1 MSKIFLPGQRVNLS
15 QEEVVWP
22 EHLSGVMTGK
32 VIAAGHVSLGRG
44 GEGGADAFAVSGT
57 EATDIMEIEFE
68 DGLRLWQSVESA
80 SADFQSTA
88 SRSGGD
94 AALAIPRELVF
105 TGQDGQSRG
114 VGKYL
119 VRAVRL
125 LRADPVG
132 QAGKLSALALA
143 RKIEDSID
151 PGFYRCERKVVNGLG
166 TIDLKT
172 VKSAD
177 IPTDQKILIMVHG
190 TFSSTQG
197 SFGELA
203 VAPGEEVWQPLEA
216 AYPGGIYALEHASV
230 TESPVKNAI
239 DLLDALPKD
248 AQISLMSHSR
258 GGMVCELI
266 NRAAREDIAKNGAI
280 DGTDKAIFKLF
291 PNRTA
296 QLKELEALDKAL
308 ATKKPK
314 VNRIV
319 RVAGPLA
326 GTTLASERLDRYL
339 SIALNVFEL
348 IPVLRR
354 TGAAD
359 LLKSF
364 MLAFIRTKAD
374 PKTLP
379 GLEAMMPTSPLT
391 RMLNRPDVTYTNGL
405 RVIGG
410 DTEGSG
416 VLRRLGVFAAD
427 LFFRADH
434 DFVVDTA
441 SMTRGGPRASLVKP
455 FLLKGPEVSHFSY
468 FYNADSRREIIG
480 AVIEDDGSFLVL
492 PSSRGVL
499 SGEMPPEERFP
510 ELESR
515 GDANDP
521 VCFVLPGVMG
531 SHLSQDKDWI
541 WTNPLQIA
549 FGGLDRISINSAEVR
564 STNPV
569 RSYYWDLCRYLS
581 RTHKVVS
588 FDYDWR
594 LSILE
599 QGHAEAARK
608 LAPLVEAELNRT
620 PQPIRFMAHSMGG
633 LIVRAMFQARPDLWT
648 RIKQRRDSRFVM
660 LGTPNGGA
668 FSMMYTLL
676 GRDSAIKKLEMVDFK
691 HDMPELLRIV
701 AGMHGAL
708 QLLPSDDDG
717 RYLSDEFWEQ
727 LHTLYGT
734 DWVKPA
740 KAALKVART
749 GHKALAAH
757 QLDPDLTC
765 YVAGLGTENTISSVR
780 LDPTASGK
788 DRIQFFATPE
798 GDGTVTW
805 ATGIPEGIPTWYVRA
820 IHGDLPRSRD
830 AFPAYLDLLQTG
842 TTARL
847 SQHKPSVSRAGVTTP
862 TRVLEAPIEL
872 FPDEQEILDD
882 FMGGSSRTP
891 DAIAKQARPTKVSVL
906 HGNLRFA
913 SYPVAVGH
921 HIDDPMMGA
930 EKALDEC
937 LDHTLTN
944 VRNLDLYPGDIE
956 TCEVILREDR
966 APQGAVVVGLG
977 TYGSL
982 TPGAL
987 KDTFRQAVLRYGLV
1001 TRERRKEQ
1009 SPVGNAPA
1017 GPLGLST
1024 LLIGH
1029 RGANITVQQ
1038 SVEAILQ
1045 AVAEANEALGDTPI
1059 EHLEFVELFD
1069 DTAFQAASALDYVQS
1084 MGRMGNMFAFDGE
1097 IRMVR
1102 DARVRTH
1109 YGMQRDWW
1117 QRITVQSDDNKSD
1130 AEESANLGLSFTA
1143 ISENARADFKTSAYQ
1158 PRVLQQLLIQRK
1170 SGTAVDRDVGR
1181 LLFELLIPGD
1191 LKTFAK
1197 NNENI
1202 MLILDK
1208 TTAAYP
1214 WELMEDD
1221 FKRYEFT
1228 GVRPAEH
1235 EGPSRDTGPLVV
1247 RAPVIRRLITSGPKV
1262 PRPSELSALVV
1273 GDPVSD
1279 LPALAGAREEA
1290 EIVNTLLSKADW
1302 KTRHLDQPENG
1313 FEVIKEMILSP
1324 AKLVH
1329 LAGHGVYESDNHD
1342 RTGMVLGKDLYL
1354 TVSEIKQMR
1363 YVPEFVFMNCCH
1375 IGHVGTEVN
1384 EIAASLSVA
1393 FIERGVR
1400 AVIAA
1405 GWEVDDGAAK
1415 QFARSF
1421 YTAMLAGHTFGKS
1434 VHLAREQVF
1443 QAFPKTNTWGA
1454 YQCYGDPDYRFR
1466 DITADTGDA
1475 SQTRYYSA
1483 AQATKAAQNIS
1494 EKAGSTRQGRAS
1506 LMAQLV
1512 DIELSVKPD
1521 WEKDGAWCA
1530 EMGKA
1535 YSRLNAFETAIGYLD
1550 KAMRATGRHGS
1561 LGAKHRLV
1569 DLGVRQA
1576 CRNWQACKTRKEQ
1589 TAAARLVRAAVKD
1602 ALKSYDQ
1609 LDLLAGGG
1617 PSAYRLCL
1625 RGAALKCLALSETG
1639 ASRVKT
1645 LKRMTESYHAAL
1657 HTSLTSDPDRINLY
1671 AGVNWLTGLVILSA
1685 LDADNADHTAN
1696 STAVWLDR
1704 LAAESVVQDRTEPS
1718 FWNGIV
1724 RPQTDVLRGLLD
1736 PNCADSK
1743 AETEIRICLDRA
1755 WRRGGSF
1762 RQTASMRDQ
1771 ICFIKAMMADVD
1783 AQKGDWLTRI
1793 ERIVVELTGE
1803 TAS

>member
-1 MSKIFLPGQRVNLS
+1 MSRIFLPGQRVTLP

-22 EHLSGVMTGK
+22 EHLSGVMTGRI
-32 VIAAGHVSLGRG
+32 IAAGHVSVGRG
-44 GEGGADAFAVSGT
+44 AGDGTDTFAVPDT
-57 EATDIMEIEFE
+57 EPTDILEIEFG
-68 DGLRLWQSVESA
+68 DGLKLWQSVEMAA
-80 SADFQSTA
+80 SDFQSPA
-88 SRSGGD
+88 NRSGDD

-105 TGQDGQSRG
+105 TDAAGQSRG

-125 LRADPVG
+125 LRGDPVG
-132 QAGKLSALALA
+132 QAGKLSAQALA
-143 RKIEDSID
+143 RKIEDSIT
-151 PGFYRCERKVVNGLG
+151 PGFYRCDRKVVNGLG

-172 VKSAD
+172 VKAED
-177 IPTDQKILIMVHG
+177 IPTDQKILILVHG

-203 VAPGEEVWQPLEA
+203 IAPAEEVWQPLQS

-239 DLLDALPKD
+239 DLVDALPRGAK
-248 AQISLMSHSR
+248 ISLMSHSR

-266 NRAAREDIAKNGAI
+266 SRAAREDIDKTGAI
-280 DGTDKAIFKLF
+280 DGTDMAIFKLF
-291 PNRTA
+291 PDRTG
-296 QLKELEALDKAL
+296 QMKELEALNKAL
-308 ATKKPK
+308 ADKAPE
-314 VNRIV
+314 VNRVI
-319 RVAGPLA
+319 RVAGPMA
-326 GTTLASERLDRYL
+326 GTTLASQRLDRYL
-339 SIALNVFEL
+339 SVALNVFEL

-364 MLAFIRTKAD
+364 LLAFIRTKAD
-374 PKTLP
+374 PATLP

-391 RMLNRPDVTYTNGL
+391 RMLNRPDVIYANGL
-405 RVIGG
+405 RVIAG
-410 DTEGSG
+410 DTEGAG

-434 DFVVDTA
+434 DFVVDTE
-441 SMTRGGPRASLVKP
+441 SMTRGGARGALIKPYLVK
-455 FLLKGPEVSHFSY
+455 GPDVSHFSY
-468 FYNADSRREIIG
+468 FYNPDSRREIVG
-480 AVIEDDGSFLVL
+480 AAIEDDGGFLVL
-492 PSSRGVL
+492 PGSRGVV
-499 SGEMPPEERFP
+499 SGEIPPEERFP
-510 ELESR
+510 ELETR
-515 GDANDP
+515 GSANDP
-521 VCFVLPGVMG
+521 VCFVLPGILG

-549 FGGLDRISINSAEVR
+549 FGGLARIRIDRDKVR
-564 STNPV
+564 STNPIKT
-569 RSYYWDLCRYLS
+569 YYWDLCRYLS
-581 RTHKVVS
+581 RSHKVVP

-599 QGHAEAARK
+599 QGHADAARK
-608 LAPLVEAELNRT
+608 LALLVEAELNRT
-620 PQPIRFMAHSMGG
+620 SRPIRFLAHSMGG
-633 LIVRAMFQARPDLWT
+633 LVVRAMFQARPDLWT
-648 RIKQRRDSRFVM
+648 RIKERRESRFVM

-676 GRDSAIKKLEMVDFK
+676 GRASSIRKLEVADFK
-691 HDMPELLRIV
+691 HDMRELLSIV
-701 AGMHGAL
+701 AGMPGAL
-708 QLLPSDDDG
+708 QLLPSDDNG
-717 RYLSDEFWEQ
+717 RYLSDEFWDQ
-727 LHTLYGT
+727 MHTLYGA
-734 DWVKPA
+734 DWVKPTSD
-740 KAALKVART
+740 ALKIART
-749 GHKALAAH
+749 GRKVLDAH
-757 QLDPDLTC
+757 QLDPELTC
-765 YVAGLGTENTISSVR
+765 YVAGLGKENTISSVR
-780 LDPTASGK
+780 LDPSAKGK
-788 DRIQFFATPE
+788 DRIKFFATPE

-805 ATGIPEGIPTWYVRA
+805 ATGIPDGIPKWYVDA
-820 IHGDLPRSRD
+820 IHGDLPRTRE

-847 SQHKPSVSRAGVTTP
+847 SQHKPRTSRTADTTP
-862 TRVLEAPIEL
+862 TPVVDKPIEL
-872 FPDEQEILDD
+872 FPDHQDIIDD
-882 FMGGSSRTP
+882 FLGGSGAAPTTV
-891 DAIAKQARPTKVSVL
+891 ARQVSTTKVSVR

-937 LDHTLTN
+937 LDYTLTN
-944 VRNLDLYPGDIE
+944 VRNLGLYPGELE

-982 TPGAL
+982 TPGKL

-1001 TRERRKEQ
+1001 TRERRKES
-1009 SPVGNAPA
+1009 SPAGNAA
-1017 GPLGLST
+1017 LAPLGLST

-1029 RGANITVQQ
+1029 MGANITIQQ

-1045 AVAEANEALGDTPI
+1045 AVAEANEALGETPI

-1084 MGRMGNMFAFDGE
+1084 MGRMGDVFAFDGE
-1097 IRMVR
+1097 IRTVR

-1117 QRITVQSDDNKSD
+1117 KRITVTAQND
-1130 AEESANLGLSFTA
+1130 AGDARGSANLDLSFTA
-1143 ISENARADFKTSAYQ
+1143 ISDNSRADFLTSAYQ
-1158 PRVLQQLLIQRK
+1158 PHVLQQLLTQRTD
-1170 SGTAVDRDVGR
+1170 GTTSNRDVGR
-1181 LLFELLIPGD
+1181 LLFELLVPGD
-1191 LKTFAK
+1191 MKSFAR

-1208 TTAAYP
+1208 QTAAYP

-1228 GVRPAEH
+1228 GVRPAEDTVQNR
-1235 EGPSRDTGPLVV
+1235 ETGPLVV

-1262 PRPSELSALVV
+1262 PRPGESSALVV
-1273 GDPVSD
+1273 GDPKSD
-1279 LPALAGAREEA
+1279 LPALVGAQEEA
-1290 EIVNTLLSKADW
+1290 RIVKELLEKADW
-1302 KTRHLDQPENG
+1302 KTTYLDQPQKG
-1313 FEVIKEMILSP
+1313 VEVIKEMILRP
-1324 AKLVH
+1324 AKLIH
-1329 LAGHGVYESDNHD
+1329 LAGHGVYQSDRFA
-1342 RTGMVLGKDLYL
+1342 RTGMVLGKDLFL
-1354 TVSEIKQMR
+1354 TVSEINQMR

-1375 IGHVGTEVN
+1375 LGHVGTEVN

-1393 FIERGVR
+1393 FVERGVR

-1405 GWEVDDGAAK
+1405 GWEVDDDAAK

-1443 QAFPKTNTWGA
+1443 QAYPETNTWGA

-1466 DITADTGDA
+1466 DIAAETGEA
-1475 SQTRYYSA
+1475 PQTRYYSA
-1483 AQATKAAQNIS
+1483 DQATKAARNIA
-1494 EKAGSTRQGRAS
+1494 EKAGSTRQGRAA

-1512 DIELSVKPD
+1512 DIELSAKPD
-1521 WEKDGAWCA
+1521 WETDGAWRA

-1535 YSRLNAFETAIGYLD
+1535 YSRLNAFDTAISYLD
-1550 KAMRATGRHGS
+1550 KAMRATGRPGS
-1561 LGAKHRLV
+1561 LDAKHRLV

-1576 CRNWQACKTRKEQ
+1576 SRAWRACETRKDR
-1589 TAAARLVRAAVKD
+1589 TAAARRVRAAVKE
-1602 ALKSYDQ
+1602 ALASYDQ
-1609 LDLLAGGG
+1609 LDALSGGE

-1625 RGAALKCLALSETG
+1625 RGAALKCQALSDTG
-1639 ASRVKT
+1639 ATRVKT
-1645 LKRMTESYHAAL
+1645 LKRMTENYHAAL
-1657 HTSLTSDPDRINLY
+1657 LKSLADDSERINLY
-1671 AGVNWLTGLVILSA
+1671 AGINWLTGVVILSA
-1685 LDADNADHTAN
+1685 LDETYTDQTVRSA
-1696 STAVWLDR
+1696 AVWLDR
-1704 LAAESVVQDRTEPS
+1704 LAAESGVQERLEPS

-1736 PNCADSK
+1736 PERADTK
-1743 AETEIRICLDRA
+1743 AETEIRFWLDRA

-1762 RQTASMRDQ
+1762 RQTASIRDQ
-1771 ICFIKAMMADVD
+1771 IAFIKAMMAHVD
-1783 AQKGDWLTRI
+1783 AQKGEWLTRI
-1793 ERIVVELTGE
+1793 ERIVTDLT
-1803 TAS
+1803 ADVQD